1 MLARNRFLRWPTA
14 LSMAFFDILAHVSIR
29 RCFKKLVTSAGVAD
43 TYKMC
48 DSKMLAPCV
57 IIITHQGAD
66 FPHHHHHHHRCMLDV
81 GRCPQTSPLCPDPSI
96 RLAELFFSYISC
108 PVLIRILWRW
118 EMLPLLPTKNSMVSQ
133 PWQQNCFFVIPDQ
146 TWSLS
151 SEL

>member
-1 MLARNRFLRWPTA
+1 
-14 LSMAFFDILAHVSIR
+14 MAFFDILAHVSIR

-96 RLAELFFSYISC
+96 RLAELFFSYI
-108 PVLIRILWRW
+108 
-118 EMLPLLPTKNSMVSQ
+118 
-133 PWQQNCFFVIPDQ
+133 
-146 TWSLS
+146 LS
-151 SEL
+151 SLDSNTLTLGDVTTSSDKEFHGFTTLTAKLFLRNSRPDVIVE